1 MKIFLKNFPRAPK
14 VLRGVLTG
22 SLAYWG
28 SEWHFSI
35 LLLGILLLF
44 PAVED
49 GKTGYIS
56 DDWSL
61 LIAISGMIT
70 SWQMGHGWESV
81 LSALIIWALYG
92 LLWLIRKDAAGMG
105 DVLLSGAI
113 VLWLTPIFALLFL
126 WLASMLALV
135 WAGWICL
142 YERNTKRRGVRFAPF
157 LALGGGIAYG
167 LQEWVGL
174 SLFTPLWLFAH

>member
-1 MKIFLKNFPRAPK
+1 MMEKVPMCCLFLGVGVVGVISWCIAGTWWSM
-14 VLRGVLTG
+14 VLY
-22 SLAYWG
+22 AM
-28 SEWHFSI
+28 
-35 LLLGILLLF
+35 LLLG

-49 GKTGYIS
+49 GRSGYIS
-56 DDWSL
+56 DGWSL

-81 LSALIIWALYG
+81 LSALIILALYG

-113 VLWLTPIFALLFL
+113 VLWLTPVFALLFL

-135 WAGWICL
+135 WYGLVCL
-142 YERNTKRRGVRFAPF
+142 YERSVARRGVRFAPF
-157 LALGGGIAYG
+157 LALGGGMAYG
-167 LQEWVGL
+167 LQEMVGL
-174 SLFTPLWLFAH
+174 SLFTPLWLFAR